1 MDDRIWRNVSIGL
14 GVVCALLIG
23 IAGALLIV
31 GHRGDSAATPPPDSS
46 QIAATS
52 ATPAPVTPGPSS
64 SSATTVSPTP
74 VPGQNVKAATLVF
87 NGLTLDAENDK
98 SGTARTF
105 TFTSFGS
112 DPIAISVTK
121 TSPKTSSRM
130 CISVDG
136 GTAKCTVGS
145 LPSNT
150 KARGDAGAQN
160 NWKVTLVGYGNSKPT
175 VDFTLTWPT
184 SAAKVTMSHGRLLGT
199 SSAEGLN
206 GFTAT
211 FKPRTEGALNVQSS
225 WSDSTADI
233 DMTLSDVTTSPS
245 VKVDERQYQAVTY
258 VNPPYTYNVDSTK
271 TYLVKL
277 RNLAASKHLD
287 LTVQISFP

>member
-31 GHRGDSAATPPPDSS
+31 GHRSDSTASPTPDSS
-46 QIAATS
+46 QIAA
-52 ATPAPVTPGPSS
+52 ATTTPLPVTPGPSS
-64 SSATTVSPTP
+64 SSPSIAPPTS
-74 VPGQNVKAATLVF
+74 VPGQNVQAATIVF

-105 TFTSFGS
+105 TFTSYGS
-112 DPIAISVTK
+112 DPLAFSVTK
-121 TSPKTSSRM
+121 TSPKTSTRM

-136 GTAKCTVGS
+136 GTASCTVGS

-160 NWKVTLVGYGNSKPT
+160 NWKVTLVGYGSSKPT
-175 VDFTLTWPT
+175 VDLTLTWPT

-199 SSAEGLN
+199 SSVEGLN

-225 WSDSTADI
+225 WSDSTADV
-233 DMTLSDVTTSPS
+233 DMTLADVTTPPS
-245 VKVDERQYQAVTY
+245 VKVDERQYQAITY

-271 TYLVKL
+271 TYLLKL

-287 LTVQISFP
+287 LTVQVSFP

>member
-1 MDDRIWRNVSIGL
+1 VDDRIWRNVSIGL

-31 GHRGDSAATPPPDSS
+31 GHRGDSTASPMPDSS
-46 QIAATS
+46 QIAA
-52 ATPAPVTPGPSS
+52 ATTTPLPVTPGPSS
-64 SSATTVSPTP
+64 SSPSTAPSTP
-74 VPGQNVKAATLVF
+74 VPGQNVKAATIVF

-112 DPIAISVTK
+112 DPLAFSVTK
-121 TSPKTSSRM
+121 TSPKASTRM
-130 CISVDG
+130 CISVDS

-145 LPSNT
+145 LPGNT

-175 VDFTLTWPT
+175 VDLTLTWPT
-184 SAAKVTMSHGRLLGT
+184 SAPKVTLSHGRLLGT
-199 SSAEGLN
+199 SSVEGLN

-211 FKPRTEGALNVQSS
+211 FKPRAEGALNVQSS
-225 WSDSTADI
+225 WSDSTADV
-233 DMTLSDVTTSPS
+233 DMTLADVTTPPS

-271 TYLVKL
+271 TYLLKL

-287 LTVQISFP
+287 LTVQVSFP